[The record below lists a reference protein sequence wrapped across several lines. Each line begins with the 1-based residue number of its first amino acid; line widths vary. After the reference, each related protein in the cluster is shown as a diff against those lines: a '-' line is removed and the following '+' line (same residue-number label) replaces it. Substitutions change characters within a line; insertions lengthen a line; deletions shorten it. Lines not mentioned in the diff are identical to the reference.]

1 MEEYKKYLIVGGMP
15 EVVKD
20 FINHHDYSN
29 IKKIQSSI
37 INAYIADMQKYADT
51 SDTPKLVD
59 IWNSI
64 PQQLSKDNRKFQYS
78 VIKKHGRSKE
88 YQFPI
93 HWLSMAGIVNRVEKV
108 KVGRIPLI
116 SYKDDKS
123 FKLYLLDV
131 GLYGRLL
138 NIPVEKILVD
148 ENILGTQKG
157 PVAETYVLQSLVANQ
172 HQIFYWQPNQYT
184 ELDFVIQNKDGD
196 VLGLE
201 VKSGKGTSYNS
212 LKKFQE
218 EYDAIGIRIS
228 NKNFGKVENLI
239 TIPLYSV
246 FCLGN

>member
-1 MEEYKKYLIVGGMP
+1 
-15 EVVKD
+15 
-20 FINHHDYSN
+20 
-29 IKKIQSSI
+29 
-37 INAYIADMQKYADT
+37 
-51 SDTPKLVD
+51 
-59 IWNSI
+59 
-64 PQQLSKDNRKFQYS
+64 
-78 VIKKHGRSKE
+78 
-88 YQFPI
+88 
-93 HWLSMAGIVNRVEKV
+93 MAGIVNRVEKV

-172 HQIFYWQPNQYT
+172 LQIFYWQPNQYT